1 MIMQVMIWSAPVLA
15 ACALLFA
22 FYKASYVK
30 KAAPGNERMQE
41 IAAAIAEGAN
51 AFLVSEYKI
60 LAVFVAALFILIG
73 LFIGWETAVCFLAG
87 NAV

>member
-1 MIMQVMIWSAPVLA
+1 MQVMIWSAPVLA

-41 IAAAIAEGAN
+41 IAAVVACHHEVGAVVGG
-51 AFLVSEYKI
+51 LLGDVS
-60 LAVFVAALFILIG
+60 
-73 LFIGWETAVCFLAG
+73 
-87 NAV
+87 